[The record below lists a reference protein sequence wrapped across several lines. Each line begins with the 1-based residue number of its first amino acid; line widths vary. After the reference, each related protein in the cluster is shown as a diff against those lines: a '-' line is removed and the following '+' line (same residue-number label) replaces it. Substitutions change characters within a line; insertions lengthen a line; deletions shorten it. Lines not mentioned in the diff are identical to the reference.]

1 MKNNV
6 GKKRI
11 LYEASER
18 KIKINEQII
27 SDNVEEITAIL
38 SSESQTVTQNIES
51 SQKIIEALKSQPFSD
66 FKLTIETKT
75 ANYKTSLTQNSDSFK
90 DLLITLMTK
99 YSEQITEL
107 YNSKVIDE
115 EQKNNFENIINEI
128 KKYSDSITNKDVVID
143 EEFFKIIDYIDEYN
157 GNLNF
162 IISKSLIN
170 VEFYKFFQEN
180 IGDVQ
185 NLLASEFDLLQSIR
199 NFNDYNDINEIIL
212 DGVKKNTDEGAIIE
226 NIQNQLLENISKESQ
241 KFDTIIQHA
250 KDDLSLLVEKKVTN
264 QAEINDVTQLIT
276 ALESKKERI
285 KAITEQMKTNNRE
298 KFILSKSYKPIT
310 NEEIPHKEQ
319 IERLDNHNK
328 ELIREMTKISK
339 SIEEYTKKYSIPVTD
354 IEEELKKIRLE
365 STILGTKIKEKD
377 TSFFGQFSSD
387 GFLKGLV
394 KSNVNMYL
402 HTNKNKLINM
412 FFDNLTDENDAKAY
426 KEKITKI
433 KKSQIML
440 IEEEVLY
447 MSKISKGRTSKEI
460 TEILNANNITVT
472 NNPLDFKS
480 PIFKFASNLYST
492 FYGFLNDPTT
502 MIYACY
508 SSFTWQNIFTKSF
521 MTTFFGGLTAG
532 GLGVL
537 VQDSV
542 LKDTFYM
549 KFEFKNDNWM
559 KYIFYE
565 LLGLGEISD
574 FIIDKMFGSEI
585 SFRSLLT
592 SIITLR

>member
-1 MKNNV
+1 
-6 GKKRI
+6 
-11 LYEASER
+11 
-18 KIKINEQII
+18 
-27 SDNVEEITAIL
+27 
-38 SSESQTVTQNIES
+38 
-51 SQKIIEALKSQPFSD
+51 
-66 FKLTIETKT
+66 
-75 ANYKTSLTQNSDSFK
+75 
-90 DLLITLMTK
+90 
-99 YSEQITEL
+99 
-107 YNSKVIDE
+107 
-115 EQKNNFENIINEI
+115 
-128 KKYSDSITNKDVVID
+128 
-143 EEFFKIIDYIDEYN
+143 
-157 GNLNF
+157 
-162 IISKSLIN
+162 
-170 VEFYKFFQEN
+170 
-180 IGDVQ
+180 
-185 NLLASEFDLLQSIR
+185 
-199 NFNDYNDINEIIL
+199 
-212 DGVKKNTDEGAIIE
+212 
-226 NIQNQLLENISKESQ
+226 
-241 KFDTIIQHA
+241 
-250 KDDLSLLVEKKVTN
+250 
-264 QAEINDVTQLIT
+264 
-276 ALESKKERI
+276 
-285 KAITEQMKTNNRE
+285 
-298 KFILSKSYKPIT
+298 
-310 NEEIPHKEQ
+310 
-319 IERLDNHNK
+319 
-328 ELIREMTKISK
+328 
-339 SIEEYTKKYSIPVTD
+339 
-354 IEEELKKIRLE
+354 
-365 STILGTKIKEKD
+365 
-377 TSFFGQFSSD
+377 
-387 GFLKGLV
+387 
-394 KSNVNMYL
+394 
-402 HTNKNKLINM
+402 M

-592 SIITLR
+592 SIITLIIGNDALINIRVQTFLNNIIQDIIHDFNILFTKLSSIFFYSKSVQSIYSYLERIFGVWLTESFKISAKLSYKLMILPSISNNLKNKIPRKIELIKIM

>member
-1 MKNNV
+1 
-6 GKKRI
+6 
-11 LYEASER
+11 
-18 KIKINEQII
+18 
-27 SDNVEEITAIL
+27 
-38 SSESQTVTQNIES
+38 
-51 SQKIIEALKSQPFSD
+51 
-66 FKLTIETKT
+66 
-75 ANYKTSLTQNSDSFK
+75 
-90 DLLITLMTK
+90 
-99 YSEQITEL
+99 
-107 YNSKVIDE
+107 
-115 EQKNNFENIINEI
+115 
-128 KKYSDSITNKDVVID
+128 
-143 EEFFKIIDYIDEYN
+143 
-157 GNLNF
+157 
-162 IISKSLIN
+162 
-170 VEFYKFFQEN
+170 
-180 IGDVQ
+180 
-185 NLLASEFDLLQSIR
+185 
-199 NFNDYNDINEIIL
+199 
-212 DGVKKNTDEGAIIE
+212 
-226 NIQNQLLENISKESQ
+226 
-241 KFDTIIQHA
+241 
-250 KDDLSLLVEKKVTN
+250 
-264 QAEINDVTQLIT
+264 
-276 ALESKKERI
+276 
-285 KAITEQMKTNNRE
+285 MKTNNRE

-394 KSNVNMYL
+394 KTNVNMYL

-521 MTTFFGGLTAG
+521 NFIL
-532 GLGVL
+532 
-537 VQDSV
+537 DKV
-542 LKDTFYM
+542 LKS
-549 KFEFKNDNWM
+549 N
-559 KYIFYE
+559 
-565 LLGLGEISD
+565 S
-574 FIIDKMFGSEI
+574 
-585 SFRSLLT
+585 
-592 SIITLR
+592 